1 MFGWSKAGKWM
12 ALVALATILSGLLF
26 GYDQGVISGA
36 LPFIDKDFHLSD
48 LLEEVVTS
56 WVTLGAL
63 VGALLAGGL
72 ADHRGRRKTLII
84 AGALFF
90 VGALVQA
97 TAPGTAVL
105 VVGRFIIGF
114 GVGIASVAA
123 PLYAAEMASA
133 KNRGRL
139 VSSYQLAITIG
150 ILVAEIVD
158 AILSSSEDWRLM
170 LGLAVIPGAALV
182 ILMIRM
188 PDTPRWLLKVGR
200 RPDAE
205 RSYSRVH
212 GALGATTALDEIQ
225 RDVEVESR
233 EQATWREVFS
243 PSVRPMLMVGLG
255 LAVFQQVTGINA
267 VIYYSDRIFA
277 AAGFTTVQ
285 EQTDATIIA
294 IGAVNV
300 LATFV
305 ALAFIDRFGRR
316 PLLLAGLTGMAI
328 SLIGLTVS
336 FLALDGYD
344 GVKGP
349 SILGV
354 ATLVCLVVFIASF
367 AFSLGPVVWTMISEI
382 FPTRIRGKGI
392 AVATAANWGSAFIVS
407 ATFLSI
413 IDVIGT
419 EGAFA
424 IFAAMSLIAFWWIW
438 RYVPET
444 KGKTLEE
451 VEEVFA
457 ERARS

>member
-1 MFGWSKAGKWM
+1 
-12 ALVALATILSGLLF
+12 
-26 GYDQGVISGA
+26 
-36 LPFIDKDFHLSD
+36 
-48 LLEEVVTS
+48 
-56 WVTLGAL
+56 
-63 VGALLAGGL
+63 
-72 ADHRGRRKTLII
+72 
-84 AGALFF
+84 
-90 VGALVQA
+90 
-97 TAPGTAVL
+97 
-105 VVGRFIIGF
+105 
-114 GVGIASVAA
+114 
-123 PLYAAEMASA
+123 
-133 KNRGRL
+133 
-139 VSSYQLAITIG
+139 
-150 ILVAEIVD
+150 
-158 AILSSSEDWRLM
+158 M
-170 LGLAVIPGAALV
+170 LGLAVIPGAALA

-188 PDTPRWLLKVGR
+188 PDTPSWLLKVGR

-205 RSYSRVH
+205 RSYSQVH

-225 RDVEVESR
+225 RDLDVESR

-451 VEEVFA
+451 IEAVFA
-457 ERARS
+457 ERAGT